1 MTAQAFLEPNAK
13 PFRMFL
19 ALCSHWPGLV
29 TCLPVDLKWVNTSQK
44 TRWTGRC
51 CSVVRQL
58 GNAGYVGRQELRYSH
73 FIRKQLKA
81 LAMPGCES
89 RRTPGCKRV
98 MRGRLWEAWPDR
110 THWGRTLKASGKTL
124 AQGGSQGAEQKSE
137 VVRCAL
143 QKGSGA
149 RQARLHKTVAR
160 HKV

>member
-1 MTAQAFLEPNAK
+1 MIPVTVQAFPEPNAK

-29 TCLPVDLKWVNTSQK
+29 TCLPVYLKRVNTSQK

-58 GNAGYVGRQELRYSH
+58 GNAGNVGRQEVRYSH

-81 LAMPGCES
+81 LA
-89 RRTPGCKRV
+89 TPGCGSVRTSGSKRV

-110 THWGRTLKASGKTL
+110 TPWGRTLKASGKTL
-124 AQGGSQGAEQKSE
+124 AQRGSQGRVQKSE
-137 VVRCAL
+137 AV
-143 QKGSGA
+143 
-149 RQARLHKTVAR
+149 
-160 HKV
+160 